1 MITDLIF
8 DFDGTLSDTYP
19 VVTNVLLDILAA
31 YGIKEDYER
40 AYANLKISY
49 RYACKQYDIELKP
62 NELLDLL
69 IARAAEAAFTE
80 QHPFSD
86 ALDLLKSAS
95 EGGIRNFIYTHS
107 GEFVHRLIEKWGF
120 SPYITYTLDSS
131 MGFPLKP
138 DPTALNYLCD
148 TFGIDKNTALM
159 VGDRDID
166 IEVGHNAGIKGCL
179 FDTGGFYRGFP
190 AEYRIESLS
199 DIKKLF

>member
-19 VVTNVLLDILAA
+19 VVTNVLLGILAEH
-31 YGIKEDYER
+31 GIQEDYER

-49 RYACKQYDIELKP
+49 RYAREQYDTGLEPDEFL
-62 NELLDLL
+62 NLL
-69 IARAAEAAFTE
+69 IDRAAEAAFTN
-80 QHPFSD
+80 QKPFPDS
-86 ALDLLKSAS
+86 LDLLKSAS
-95 EGGIRNFIYTHS
+95 ERGIRNFIYTHS

-120 SPYITYTLDSS
+120 APYITYTLDSS

-148 TFGIDKNTALM
+148 KFGIDKSTALM

-166 IEVGHNAGIKGCL
+166 IEVGHNAGMRGCL
-179 FDTGGFYRGFP
+179 FDTGGFYRSFP
-190 AEYRIESLS
+190 AEYHIESLA
-199 DIKKLF
+199 DIKTLF